1 VYNAQAIRDVDS
13 RSPLAL
19 STKCVPAQ
27 TAKRKKAHSPGI
39 APSSVYLEPM
49 WGFENENKNV

>member
-1 VYNAQAIRDVDS
+1 MYNAQAILDVDS

-19 STKCVPAQ
+19 STKRTPAQ

-49 WGFENENKNV
+49 WGFEPQTC